1 MGRFRCTNGACPH
14 RWHRTVERAAHCAT
28 TTVATAA
35 TAAAQATTAPTPDI
49 RAALNPEAAAALTD
63 VAAAIDAAGGRAV
76 LVGGAVRDMLL
87 GVDPKDLDIE
97 VSGLEPDELRQVL
110 VEHTGT
116 AELVGESF
124 GVYKTRHMGHDF
136 DVTIPRT
143 ETSTG
148 RGHTDFDVSVDP
160 TLDFD
165 DAARRRDFT
174 IGAMGWDP
182 LTGELLDPY
191 DGHRDLEDGV
201 IRHVD
206 ADSFREDPLRVYRA
220 ARFAA
225 RFGFTVDPDTA
236 RLCRDMRPD
245 ADELPPERVWG
256 ELASTLQTARRPG
269 EFLRVLRDVGWH
281 DTIPELAACAST
293 PQNPTHHPEGDVF
306 NHTAH
311 ALDHFG
317 SVVAPRL
324 EPDERL
330 VVGAAVLCHDLG
342 KPSATTTT
350 SDGRIIA
357 HGHEDAGVEPVR
369 ALLAGRF
376 AQSRLAGRV
385 EPLVREHLRPLQ
397 LANIDPSD
405 RAVRRLAETVP
416 IRLAVAVAECDAAGR
431 PPIDA
436 SDTIDRLHRL
446 QERAET
452 LGIADRPAVSHVS
465 GRMLIDRGMKP
476 GPEFKPILARLR
488 EMELDGLIDG
498 PVSAAAAVDQML
510 A

>member
-1 MGRFRCTNGACPH
+1 MGRFRCVNPACPH
-14 RWHRTVERAAHCAT
+14 RWHRTAERSASCAT
-28 TTVATAA
+28 PTAA
-35 TAAAQATTAPTPDI
+35 TAATRAAAAAAGDAPDI
-49 RAALNPEAAAALTD
+49 RAALNPAGAAALTD
-63 VAAAIDAAGGRAV
+63 VAAAINQAGGRAV
-76 LVGGAVRDMLL
+76 LVGGAVRDLLL

-97 VSGLEPDELRQVL
+97 VSGLEPDALRQVL
-110 VEHTGT
+110 VDHTGT
-116 AELVGESF
+116 ADLVGESF

-165 DAARRRDFT
+165 AAARRRDFT

-182 LTGELLDPY
+182 LNGELLDPY
-191 DGHRDLEDGV
+191 DGRRDLEDGV
-201 IRHVD
+201 LRHVD

-236 RLCRDMRPD
+236 RLCREMRPD
-245 ADELPPERVWG
+245 ADGLPAERVWG

-269 EFLRVLRDVGWH
+269 EFLRVLRHVGWH

-293 PQNPTHHPEGDVF
+293 PQNPVHHPEGDVF
-306 NHTAH
+306 THTAH

-317 SVVAPRL
+317 EVVASRL
-324 EPDERL
+324 DPDERL
-330 VVGAAVLCHDLG
+330 VVAAAVLCHDLG
-342 KPSATTTT
+342 KPAATTTVE
-350 SDGRIIA
+350 GRIIA
-357 HGHEDAGVEPVR
+357 HGHEDAGVGPAR
-369 ALLAGRF
+369 ALLSGRF
-376 AQSRLAGRV
+376 GQSRLAGRV

-397 LANIDPSD
+397 LADTEPTD
-405 RAVRRLAETVP
+405 RAVRRLAERVP

-436 SDTIDRLHRL
+436 SGTIAKLHLL

-452 LGIADRPAVSHVS
+452 LGVANRPAVSYVS
-465 GRMLIDRGMKP
+465 GRMLIDRGMNP
-476 GPEFKPILARLR
+476 GPEFKPILERLR
-488 EMELDGLIDG
+488 VMELDGLIVD
-498 PVSAAAAVDQML
+498 PESAAAAVDRML
-510 A
+510 S